1 MKNKYL
7 WIGGSIFVILV
18 GALMLGLS
26 LSAAAGVSLEGVQQ
40 GEAVLYKSATC
51 GCCGV
56 YSQYL
61 MNFGTKLQIV
71 NTDIQII
78 KDQNK
83 IPAALSSCHTT
94 IIDGYFVEGHIPT
107 EAIKKLLTERP
118 DIKGIAMPGMP
129 SGTPGMPGSKKE
141 SWVIYAVKN
150 DGSYEEYMRI

>member
-1 MKNKYL
+1 M
-7 WIGGSIFVILV
+7 ILV

-83 IPAALSSCHTT
+83 IPAALSSCHT
-94 IIDGYFVEGHIPT
+94 
-107 EAIKKLLTERP
+107 
-118 DIKGIAMPGMP
+118 MPGMP